1 MNGFYYAVGTLRD
14 HLKNGGFINT
24 VSTGDIY
31 DVDLAKQTIYPYV
44 HIIVNNATPKENNLS
59 FNISVLFMDL
69 VDLSKSDNIN
79 VFDNND
85 NLLDVLNTQL
95 ALASKMISDLRRGD
109 LYSNLVQLDGDALC
123 EPFTD
128 RFDNKVAGWAVTFD
142 LIVPNDMTICE

>member
-69 VDLSKSDNIN
+69 VDLSKLDNIN

-95 ALASKMISDLRRGD
+95 ALASRMISDLRRGD

-142 LIVPNDMTICE
+142 LIVPNDMTIC

>member
-95 ALASKMISDLRRGD
+95 ALASRMISDLRRGD

-142 LIVPNDMTICE
+142 LIVPNDMTIC

>member
-1 MNGFYYAVGTLRD
+1 
-14 HLKNGGFINT
+14 
-24 VSTGDIY
+24 
-31 DVDLAKQTIYPYV
+31 
-44 HIIVNNATPKENNLS
+44 
-59 FNISVLFMDL
+59 MDL

-95 ALASKMISDLRRGD
+95 ALANRMISDLRRGN

-142 LIVPNDMTICE
+142 LIVPNDMTIC

>member
-95 ALASKMISDLRRGD
+95 ALASRMISDLRRGE

-142 LIVPNDMTICE
+142 LIVPNDMTIC